1 MTTFNRIHRTL
12 ALAAVGF
19 VTAGAGHA
27 QSWDMDACAGGTKAA
42 SGYTGCRTAPGNTT
56 NGTLNITAYSS
67 NGASNAFTTASTS
80 IHTASEYLGV
90 WSGNENSGSGTTGS
104 PHHAIDNVTAFG
116 NAYELVHLQFSKAVD
131 LGTLVAY
138 WAHTDADFQVFR
150 WNFNATTTNPNITS
164 FNPNSMPTTVGTASN
179 GWQLVHNGD
188 FSGAASNLT
197 QTVTDGTLPY
207 FSSHWLVST
216 SMLGSGHNDG
226 FKLDTINALQVCQ
239 TSQTAGGGCA
249 PGTVSA
255 PGTLALAGLG
265 LLGAAFLR
273 RRNA

>member
-1 MTTFNRIHRTL
+1 MTTFNRIHRSL

-27 QSWDMDACAGGTKAA
+27 QQTWDMDLCAGGTKAA
-42 SGYTGCRTAPGNTT
+42 SGYTGCRTASGNTT

-67 NGASNAFTTASTS
+67 SGAASNFTTAQTSIHNGGSYIGVWSGTENNGTTAST
-80 IHTASEYLGV
+80 AQ
-90 WSGNENSGSGTTGS
+90 

-116 NAYELVHLQFSKAVD
+116 SAYELVHLQFSKAVD
-131 LGTLVAY
+131 LGTLVAN
-138 WAHTDADFQVFR
+138 WTHTDGDFQVFR
-150 WNFNATTTNPNITS
+150 WNFNATTTNPNITG
-164 FNPNSMPTTVGTASN
+164 FNPNSMPTTVGAASS

-188 FSGAASNLT
+188 FSANVS
-197 QTVTDGTLPY
+197 QTITDGTSPY

-216 SMLGSGHNDG
+216 AFGHNNDG
-226 FKLDTINALQVCQ
+226 FKLGTITAMSVCQ
-239 TSQTAGGGCA
+239 TSQTATGGCA
-249 PGTVSA
+249 PTTVSA

-273 RRNA
+273 RRSA